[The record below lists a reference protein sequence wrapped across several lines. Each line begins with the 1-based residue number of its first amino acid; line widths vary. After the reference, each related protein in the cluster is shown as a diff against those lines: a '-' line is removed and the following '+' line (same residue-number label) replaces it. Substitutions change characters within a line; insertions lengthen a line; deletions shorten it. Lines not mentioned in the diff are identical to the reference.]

1 MTSCKSGNQQR
12 DQAGTNEN
20 RTTNKLQTNIERGAR
35 FVPRCL
41 CPSFHNTAPPET
53 YQPGLSYHP
62 DTWMAVNLSHWTIR
76 RPGQLLS
83 RTPSGQYTA
92 NVRDKTIII
101 MQYTHMIYV
110 LAQRLTLLGP
120 CDSQII
126 AYYYFTYKLD
136 AWSRYIASCRLIW
149 YRIFTLTRVQR
160 IYKVPLKFW
169 RDITDKGSNN
179 S

>member
-1 MTSCKSGNQQR
+1 MISSKSGNQQW
-12 DQAGTNEN
+12 DQTGTNEN
-20 RTTNKLQTNIERGAR
+20 QTTNKLQTNIERGDS

-53 YQPGLSYHP
+53 YQPGLSYHT

-76 RPGQLLS
+76 RPGQPLS

-92 NVRDKTIII
+92 NVRNKTIII
-101 MQYTHMIYV
+101 MQYTRMIYV
-110 LAQRLTLLGP
+110 LARRLTLLRP

-136 AWSRYIASCRLIW
+136 AWSRCIAPCILIW
-149 YRIFTLTRVQR
+149 YRIFTLTRVQC
-160 IYKVPLKFW
+160 IYKVTLKFSQRYHW
-169 RDITDKGSNN
+169 QRVK
-179 S
+179 